1 MKNLFLFLLIVV
13 ALASCE
19 HKDYVDPIE
28 GTPAFSVGGLRNGQA
43 FTLAAGENGLIQT
56 TNVERNKYGVLEWTS
71 SFVQAGCDTCEA
83 AFKLTINDVEGMT
96 YENSSNSIILDAGE
110 LAFASAPS
118 DSGFTNCSFDLVD
131 PMGDNDLEEIDF
143 HINGGPQINAF
154 PVTLEPGINIVD
166 ADFSLEENTNNP
178 QYTITQTILAG
189 SHHKLSA
196 PFRFRFEEG
205 DNGEADHLHLYAPL
219 PQPGGLR
226 ADSWE
231 TSEGNF
237 TLGNISFTLADE
249 GFIRLNFY
257 NDEINQVGFYE
268 ISWTTEPEIF
278 EYDEEEDNYNMII
291 TAPAIQTTWETGE
304 HNHGKI
310 FIDYR
315 YNGKHYTSVNPAQNA
330 VLSILEKQAYSTTDT
345 NGPNVKLQTSFSVTL
360 YEVGNPQNTLEL
372 SNCNGTFGF
381 TVPK

>member
-19 HKDYVDPIE
+19 HKDYVDPIT

-96 YENSSNSIILDAGE
+96 YENSPNSTILDASE
-110 LAFASAPS
+110 LAFAFAPS

-131 PMGDNDLEEIDF
+131 PVGDNDLEDIDF

-154 PVTLEPGINIVD
+154 PVTLDPGINIID
-166 ADFSLEENTNNP
+166 ADFSLEDNTNSP
-178 QYTITQTILAG
+178 QYTIKQTVLAG
-189 SHHKLSA
+189 SHHKLAA
-196 PFRFRFEEG
+196 PFRFRFTQG
-205 DNGEADHLHLYAPL
+205 NNGQPDHLHLYEPL

-226 ADSWE
+226 AESWE
-231 TSEGNF
+231 TSDDNF
-237 TLGNISFTLADE
+237 NSVNGSFTLADE

-257 NDEINQVGFYE
+257 NNEINLYGFYE

-278 EYDEEEDNYNMII
+278 EYDEEEDNFNMII

-315 YNGKHYTSVNPAQNA
+315 YNGKHYTSVNPAQSA
-330 VLSILEKQAYSTTDT
+330 TLSIVENQPYSGTDT
-345 NGPNVKLQTSFSVTL
+345 TGPNVKLQTSFSVTL

-372 SNCNGTFGF
+372 TNCRGTFGF
-381 TVPK
+381 SAPE